1 MAVVRR
7 EIAGFFTRPTVG
19 ARCSL
24 RSAKKILA
32 AVRYH
37 EGYDIYRANLWNS
50 LNSSLVRSR
59 PFSHAP
65 PRTMTKWCS
74 VCFYTGVWINVIEVS
89 SRVPLRR
96 EISRRLLSFSVS
108 VRNTYSRVVSNFH
121 KYRDIFSLGGK
132 LDRIVP
138 ELSND
143 FVHHL
148 TMPMSL

>member
-1 MAVVRR
+1 MPRSRR
-7 EIAGFFTRPTVG
+7 FDLVFLDRGWRNGGRTARNHGFFTRPTVG

-37 EGYDIYRANLWNS
+37 GGYDIYRANLWNS

-89 SRVPLRR
+89 LLASAPPSRNLQTVAIVFCICEKRTAVL
-96 EISRRLLSFSVS
+96 
-108 VRNTYSRVVSNFH
+108 
-121 KYRDIFSLGGK
+121 YRIFINIGTSSHW
-132 LDRIVP
+132 VA
-138 ELSND
+138 N
-143 FVHHL
+143 
-148 TMPMSL
+148 